1 MVNKAKKTKR
11 PKRKKIKYR
20 KMAFKFTDTQRKA
33 IEQYCRIHRTT
44 PVRFIKSL
52 VNKRVE
58 PYRDNDY
65 EPSYVT
71 ENQLTLFEVEAA
83 ERKKR

>member
-1 MVNKAKKTKR
+1 MLKKKKQAKL

-20 KMAFKFTDTQRKA
+20 KLAVKFTDTQKKA
-33 IEQYCRIHRTT
+33 IDHYCYVHGTT

-58 PYRDNDY
+58 PYRNSQY

-71 ENQLTLFEVEAA
+71 ENQLTLFEMESAG
-83 ERKKR
+83 EKK